1 MMTPYS
7 TRPGRGM
14 LDWGAVLIPSRL
26 TAAAVVAWF
35 EAQIVAM
42 PPLHFRSE
50 PSAHSISRDE
60 PEV

>member
-1 MMTPYS
+1 
-7 TRPGRGM
+7 M

-35 EAQIVAM
+35 EAQIVAV